1 MHARVVRFTDVSRE
15 RIEEIKARVEEQGGP
30 PEGVRATGM
39 KLFYDAD
46 QSTAIFVGF
55 FANEQDMRDA
65 DEVFRQMDSDQTPG
79 ARASVD
85 QTEVV
90 LEREMD

>member
-1 MHARVVRFTDVSRE
+1 MHARVVRFTGVSPE
-15 RIEEIKARVEEQGGP
+15 RIEEIKARVEEQDGP
-30 PEGVRATGM
+30 PPGVNATGM
-39 KLFYDAD
+39 KLLYDAD

-65 DEVFRQMDSDQTPG
+65 DAVFQQMDAGDTPG
-79 ARASVD
+79 TRASID

-90 LEREMD
+90 LEREAG